1 MRKEIYI
8 RTLIND
14 DGSVATMDYTEEV
27 VRMKRE
33 LKRPAKESQETMSVY
48 EVAELMKVNVRTV
61 QNKMSSGYFAEGKH
75 YKRLSSRHVVFYKKP
90 LLKMLGIV

>member
-1 MRKEIYI
+1 MGREIFT

-33 LKRPAKESQETMSVY
+33 LKRPPKESHETMSVD
-48 EVAELMKVNVRTV
+48 EVALILKIKPRSVY
-61 QNKMSSGYFAEGKH
+61 NKIAKGDFAEGIH
-75 YKRLSSRHVVFYKKP
+75 YTKPNKKTVLFYKKE
-90 LLKMLGIV
+90 LLKMVGLS